1 VVLVIQLLSPRRRE
15 TLEELRRLS
24 EQAGG
29 AVHYTLVAARM
40 RISAWTA
47 YGLLRELERAGLVL
61 RSYARDPRPRGG
73 RSRILFLPAEGE
85 PLRGAGDPLRDAVL
99 RLRAIAEESAAAL
112 SQIGSGQLANKL
124 TSASVEVSE
133 LLDR

>member
-1 VVLVIQLLSPRRRE
+1 VFQVLSPRRRE

-61 RSYARDPRPRGG
+61 RSYAREPRNTGG
-73 RSRILFLPAEGE
+73 RSRILFLPAD
-85 PLRGAGDPLRDAVL
+85 GDPLRDAVQ
-99 RLRAIAEESAAAL
+99 RLREIAEESAAKLARL
-112 SQIGSGQLANKL
+112 GDRKLATQLK
-124 TSASVEVSE
+124 SASVELSE
-133 LLDR
+133 LIER

>member
-1 VVLVIQLLSPRRRE
+1 MIQFLSPRRRE

-61 RSYARDPRPRGG
+61 RSYARDPRPGGG
-73 RSRILFLPAEGE
+73 RSRILFLPAD
-85 PLRGAGDPLRDAVL
+85 GDPLRDAVQ
-99 RLRAIAEESAAAL
+99 RLRTIAEESAEAL
-112 SQIGSGQLANKL
+112 ARLGSRQLANQL
-124 TSASVEVSE
+124 TSASVELSE
-133 LLDR
+133 LLER

>member
-1 VVLVIQLLSPRRRE
+1 MVLVLLGTLSPRRRE

-61 RSYARDPRPRGG
+61 RSYAREPRAGGG
-73 RSRILFLPAEGE
+73 RSRILFLPAD
-85 PLRGAGDPLRDAVL
+85 GDPLRDAVQ
-99 RLRAIAEESAAAL
+99 RLRAIADESAAAL
-112 SQIGSGQLANKL
+112 SRLGDRKLATQLTA
-124 TSASVEVSE
+124 ASVELSE
-133 LLDR
+133 LVDR

>member
-1 VVLVIQLLSPRRRE
+1 MIQLLSPRRRE
-15 TLEELRRLS
+15 ALEELRRLS

-61 RSYARDPRPRGG
+61 RSYAREPRKTGG
-73 RSRILFLPAEGE
+73 RSRILFLPAD
-85 PLRGAGDPLRDAVL
+85 GDPLRDAVQ
-99 RLRAIAEESAAAL
+99 RLRAIAEESAAKLARL
-112 SQIGSGQLANKL
+112 GDGQLATQL
-124 TSASVEVSE
+124 TAASVELSE
-133 LLDR
+133 LLER

>member
-1 VVLVIQLLSPRRRE
+1 MIQLLSPRRRE

-47 YGLLRELERAGLVL
+47 YALLRELERAGLVL
-61 RSYARDPRPRGG
+61 RSYARDPRPGGG
-73 RSRILFLPAEGE
+73 RSRILFLPAQVL
-85 PLRGAGDPLRDAVL
+85 PTQADPLRDAVQ

-112 SQIGSGQLANKL
+112 ARLGSRQLANQL

-133 LLDR
+133 LLER

>member
-1 VVLVIQLLSPRRRE
+1 MVLVIQLLSPRRRE

-61 RSYARDPRPRGG
+61 RSYARDPHPRGG
-73 RSRILFLPAEGE
+73 RSRILFLPAD
-85 PLRGAGDPLRDAVL
+85 GDPLRDAVH
-99 RLRAIAEESAAAL
+99 RLRAIAEESAVAL
-112 SQIGSGQLANKL
+112 AKLGSRQLANQL

-133 LLDR
+133 LLER